1 MSQLWRKL
9 GNKFLVLVYKRIIT
23 VLTILF
29 CVGVVGALLS
39 MSHLSF
45 QLVESQA
52 LQNAK
57 VYAQLMKKA
66 RTVYSSEI
74 VSRSETVDGISVTHD
89 YLNQEGAIPLP
100 ATYLLEL
107 SRQIREKNTD
117 MSVRLYS
124 DYPFPWQQ
132 DEGGAKTQFE
142 WDALNYLKANPGQSF
157 YRIQTLDGKPTLLYA
172 EADIMTPSCVACHN
186 TYPGTPKTDWQ
197 VGDVRGIL
205 EISQSLDQFKSQTR
219 SGLQETFLMLG
230 GVSILGI
237 SGLTLSIRRLR
248 QHSRQLQQQVR
259 EQTLDLVQANEE
271 ISRLN
276 ERLKLENLRMS
287 AQLDIARQMQQMIL
301 PKPQELTSIED
312 LDIAGFMKPADEVG
326 GDYYDVLNYDGI
338 VTIGIGDVTGHGL
351 ESGMVMIMVQ
361 TAIRTLK
368 EMRETDPIKFLD
380 VLNRTIYRNVERMNS
395 DKNLTLVIA
404 NYVGGRLSVS
414 GQHEEMIVMR
424 SSGTLERIDTIDLGF
439 PIGLDEEISQFIN
452 QISVQLNP
460 QDVAVLYTDG
470 ITEAENIDGAF
481 YGLERLCQVIQRNRH
496 LNAMAIQEAVIADVL
511 NYIGNQKI
519 YDDITLLVLKQ
530 KQMYEQI
537 KVETNKT

>member
-1 MSQLWRKL
+1 MNHIWRKVW
-9 GNKFLVLVYKRIIT
+9 NKFISILYKRIIT

-29 CVGVVGALLS
+29 CAGVLGALLS

-74 VSRSETVDGISVTHD
+74 VSRAETVDGISVTHD

-107 SRQIREKNTD
+107 SRKIRENKTD

-124 DYPFPWQQ
+124 DYPFPWRRN
-132 DEGGAKTQFE
+132 EGGPKNQFE
-142 WDALNYLKANPGQSF
+142 WEALNYLKVNPNQSYF
-157 YRIQTLDGKPTLLYA
+157 RVETFGGKPTLLYA
-172 EADIMTPSCVACHN
+172 EADVMTPSCVACHN

-197 VGDVRGIL
+197 VGDVRGVL
-205 EISQSLDQFKSQTR
+205 EITQSLEQFKTQTR
-219 SGLQETFLMLG
+219 TGLQETFLMLG
-230 GVSILGI
+230 GLSIVGI
-237 SGLTLSIRRLR
+237 SGLALSIRRLR

-259 EQTLDLVQANEE
+259 ERTIDLVQANEE
-271 ISRLN
+271 ILRLN
-276 ERLKLENLRMS
+276 DQLQLENMRMS
-287 AQLDIARQMQQMIL
+287 AELDIARKMQQMIL
-301 PKPQELTSIED
+301 PKPEELTSIEG
-312 LDIAGFMKPADEVG
+312 LDVAGFMKSADEVG
-326 GDYYDVLNYDGI
+326 GDYYDILNYDGI

-368 EMRETDPIKFLD
+368 EMQETDPIKFLD

-395 DKNLTLVIA
+395 DKNLTLAIA
-404 NYVGGRLSVS
+404 NYAGGRLSVS
-414 GQHEEMIVMR
+414 GQHEEMIVVR
-424 SSGTLERIDTIDLGF
+424 SSGQLERIDTIDLGF
-439 PIGLDEEISQFIN
+439 PIGLDAEISQFIN
-452 QISVQLNP
+452 QVSVQLNS

-470 ITEAENIDGAF
+470 ITESEDINGTF
-481 YGLERLCQVIQRNRH
+481 YGLERLCQVIQWNRH
-496 LNAMAIQEAVIADVL
+496 LSATAIQEAVIADVL
-511 NYIGNQKI
+511 HYIGNQKI
-519 YDDITLLVLKQ
+519 YDDITLLVMKQ
-530 KQMYEQI
+530 K
-537 KVETNKT
+537 

>member
-9 GNKFLVLVYKRIIT
+9 WNKLSLLVYKRIIPI
-23 VLTILF
+23 LTILF

-45 QLVESQA
+45 ELVESQA

-66 RTVYSSEI
+66 RTLYSSEI
-74 VSRSETVDGISVTHD
+74 VSRAEMVDGISVTHN
-89 YLNQEGAIPLP
+89 YLNQEGGIPLP

-107 SRQIREKNTD
+107 SREIREKKTD

-124 DYPFPWQQ
+124 DYPFPWRR
-132 DEGGAKTQFE
+132 DEGGPKNQFE
-142 WDALNYLKANPGQSF
+142 WDAINYLKTNPKQSF
-157 YRIQTLDGKPTLLYA
+157 FRVKILDGEPTLLYA
-172 EADIMTPSCVACHN
+172 EADIMTQSCVACHN

-197 VGDVRGIL
+197 VGDVRGVL
-205 EISQSLDQFKSQTR
+205 EITQSLEQFQTKTR
-219 SGLQETFLMLG
+219 TGLQETFLMLG
-230 GVSILGI
+230 GLSIIGI

-276 ERLKLENLRMS
+276 EQLQLENLRMS

-301 PKPQELTSIED
+301 PKPEELTAIEN

-368 EMRETDPIKFLD
+368 EMRETNPIKFLD

-395 DKNLTLVIA
+395 DKNLTLAIA
-404 NYVGGRLSVS
+404 NYAGGRLSVS
-414 GQHEEMIVMR
+414 GQHEEMIVVR
-424 SSGTLERIDTIDLGF
+424 SSGKLERIDTIDLGF

-452 QISVQLNP
+452 QISVQLNW

-470 ITEAENIDGAF
+470 ITESEDINGTF
-481 YGLERLCQVIQRNRH
+481 YGLERLCQVIQWNRH
-496 LNAMAIQEAVIADVL
+496 LSATAIQEAVIADVL
-511 NYIGNQKI
+511 HYIGNQKI
-519 YDDITLLVLKQ
+519 YDDITLLVMKQ
-530 KQMYEQI
+530 K
-537 KVETNKT
+537 

>member
-1 MSQLWRKL
+1 MNRLWRKVW
-9 GNKFLVLVYKRIIT
+9 NTFIVVVDKKIIT
-23 VLTILF
+23 VLTVLF
-29 CVGVVGALLS
+29 CAGVLGTLLS

-74 VSRSETVDGISVTHD
+74 VSRAETVDGIRVTHD
-89 YLNQEGAIPLP
+89 YLNQAGAIPLP

-107 SRQIREKNTD
+107 SRKIREKKTD

-124 DYPFPWQQ
+124 DYPFPWRR
-132 DEGGAKTQFE
+132 DEGGPKNQFE
-142 WDALNYLKANPGQSF
+142 WDALNYLKANPDQSF
-157 YRIQTLDGKPTLLYA
+157 FRVETRRGKPTLLYA
-172 EADIMTPSCVACHN
+172 EADVMTPSCVACHN

-197 VGDVRGIL
+197 VGDVRGVL
-205 EISQSLDQFKSQTR
+205 EITQSLDQFKTQTR
-219 SGLQETFLMLG
+219 TGLQETFLMLG
-230 GVSILGI
+230 GLSIVGI
-237 SGLTLSIRRLR
+237 SGLALSIRRLR
-248 QHSRQLQQQVR
+248 QHSKKLQQQVR
-259 EQTLDLVQANEE
+259 ERTIDLVEANEE

-276 ERLKLENLRMS
+276 EQLQLENLRMS
-287 AQLDIARQMQQMIL
+287 AELDIPRQMQQMIL
-301 PKPQELTSIED
+301 PKPEELTSIEG

-368 EMRETDPIKFLD
+368 EMQETDPIKFID
-380 VLNRTIYRNVERMNS
+380 VLNRTIYRNVERMKS

-414 GQHEEMIVMR
+414 GQHEEMIVVR
-424 SSGTLERIDTIDLGF
+424 SSGTLELIDTIDLGF

-460 QDVAVLYTDG
+460 QDIAVLYTDG
-470 ITEAENIDGAF
+470 ITEAEDINGNF

-496 LNAMAIQEAVIADVL
+496 LTATAIQEEVIADVL
-511 NYIGNQKI
+511 HFIGSQKI

-530 KQMYEQI
+530 K
-537 KVETNKT
+537 